1 MPKSFRELHLRA
13 KLRGLVDLKPESL
26 LQWVEI
32 PVIADPTSTEYE
44 DPFQQAFGNQLPPF
58 VTDSNISDPV
68 IDVLNPLKDSGG
80 THAATN
86 THRDHSIPTIPAL

>member
-44 DPFQQAFGNQLPPF
+44 DPFQQAFGNQCFRRSSLTQIF
-58 VTDSNISDPV
+58 LTRS
-68 IDVLNPLKDSGG
+68 LMF
-80 THAATN
+80 
-86 THRDHSIPTIPAL
+86 